1 MEEENTGGEKET
13 ENIAVMPATSNNYNT
28 PEVSTTGSG
37 DCNDKLM
44 CAEEIVYA
52 SEHECSVDMS
62 HSRADRLRSGENV
75 MWNVT
80 KQECVDTVGETA
92 YSQDTDQ
99 VTCTTSE
106 KDAVQ
111 QFEVQIPYHIT
122 DTANSYGTHQ
132 VNGIERVT
140 INCGSDAMPPDPTLL
155 ETSTIPIQAQDD
167 TVQQSFLPLN
177 GEPETHG
184 LGRSLPEEDL
194 CQERCYISVAVQCS
208 PEISSLQM
216 AEPLTLEDK
225 STQTFVPKYT
235 DAAVQTA
242 DDTTSDETSGS
253 GCTCISTDSTAGSKQ
268 TKKADEVFALK
279 RELDSMQNTV
289 IWQALMLRLYQM

>member
-1 MEEENTGGEKET
+1 MEEENTGSEKET
-13 ENIAVMPATSNNYNT
+13 ENIAVMPATSNYNT

-37 DCNDKLM
+37 DCNDKLI

-52 SEHECSVDMS
+52 SELCEHECSVDMS
-62 HSRADRLRSGENV
+62 HSRADRLCSGENV
-75 MWNVT
+75 MWNET
-80 KQECVDTVGETA
+80 KQECMDTVGDTA
-92 YSQDTDQ
+92 YSQDTNQ

-111 QFEVQIPYHIT
+111 QFEVQIPHHIT
-122 DTANSYGTHQ
+122 DSANSYGPHQ

-140 INCGSDAMPPDPTLL
+140 INRGSDATPPDPTLL

-177 GEPETHG
+177 GEPETHE
-184 LGRSLPEEDL
+184 LGRSLPDEDL
-194 CQERCYISVAVQCS
+194 CQERYISVAVQCS

-253 GCTCISTDSTAGSKQ
+253 GCISTDSTAGSKQ